1 MVPPGILHVIRG
13 GGGMRRQ
20 ACVLATVTGIML
32 LAAGC
37 GGGSSTVT
45 TALTAY
51 QKALAYAQC
60 MRSHGVPRFPDP
72 DSRGN
77 FAVSPSE
84 IGPVNGAQFRNADK
98 ACRHLLPGSQPMT
111 PAQERQATAQALR
124 FVACMR
130 SHGLPHFPDPVV
142 NAQGI
147 GFRVGGNGDP
157 RPSSPQ
163 FKAAQQAC
171 QKLMPGGPP

>member
-1 MVPPGILHVIRG
+1 
-13 GGGMRRQ
+13 MRRQ
-20 ACVLATVTGIML
+20 ACIPVMAAGAALL
-32 LAAGC
+32 LAAC
-37 GGGSSTVT
+37 SGGISTVT

-60 MRSHGVPRFPDP
+60 MRTHGVPKFPDP
-72 DSRGN
+72 DSRGI

-84 IGPVNGAQFRNADK
+84 LGPTNGAQFRNADK
-98 ACRHLLPGSQPMT
+98 TCRHLLPGGHPMT
-111 PAQERQATAQALR
+111 PAQQRQVTAQALR

-130 SHGLPHFPDPVV
+130 GHGVPDFPDPIV

-147 GFRVGGNGDP
+147 GFRLGKGGPSP
-157 RPSSPQ
+157 RSPQ

>member
-1 MVPPGILHVIRG
+1 VAGAAV
-13 GGGMRRQ
+13 
-20 ACVLATVTGIML
+20 VLV
-32 LAAGC
+32 AGC
-37 GGGSSTVT
+37 SGGSSTLT

-77 FAVSPSE
+77 FAISGPE
-84 IGPVNGAQFRNADK
+84 IGPVNGTEFRNADK

-111 PAQERQATAQALR
+111 PAQQRQATAQALR

-147 GFRVGGNGDP
+147 GFRVGGNGGP
-157 RPSSPQ
+157 RPGSPQ

-171 QKLMPGGPP
+171 QRLMPGGPP